1 MISIGHDKLINL
13 INVRL
18 HCRLF
23 WRRLKTRNQIQVDD
37 KNFQTIVYFE
47 LESTGF
53 KESCRPR
60 ISKWSRRRWSQHGW

>member
-23 WRRLKTRNQIQVDD
+23 WRRLKTMNQIQVDD
-37 KNFQTIVYFE
+37 KFSDDCLF
-47 LESTGF
+47 
-53 KESCRPR
+53 
-60 ISKWSRRRWSQHGW
+60 